1 MGFVNLGCKVAKIK
15 QTANLKTRSRGSF
28 LFSLVL
34 FVAVLFGTY
43 QLYAAIYEYAT
54 SPYTFQVSRVIVK
67 GKLTHV
73 SQGEIADAVGRLV
86 GEKNLVTLDERVVQE
101 NIKQMPWVANAL
113 VYKQYPDTLVV
124 SLVEHY
130 PSALWKTT
138 GIYDAHTQSV
148 FYPDLNNFSGQLVRL
163 SANHDSLAPELY
175 EHASEFMTLLA
186 NSPYL
191 IEEVQLD
198 AARGYRVVI
207 QEGVTLILGRESSPH
222 LPLIRLNRFLKAF
235 AQTGLKLKDVS
246 YVDLRYDNGFAVGE
260 RVGESAATPKK

>member
-1 MGFVNLGCKVAKIK
+1 M
-15 QTANLKTRSRGSF
+15 
-28 LFSLVL
+28 L
-34 FVAVLFGTY
+34 FVAVLCGTY
-43 QLYAAIYEYAT
+43 QLYDSIYEYST
-54 SPYTFQVSRVIVK
+54 SPNTFQVSRIIVK
-67 GKLTHV
+67 GNLTHI
-73 SQGEIADAVGRLV
+73 SQGDIADAVGRLV
-86 GEKNLVTLDERVVQE
+86 GEQNLVTLDERLVQD

-113 VYKQYPDTLVV
+113 VYKKYPDTLVV

-148 FYPDLNNFSGQLVRL
+148 FYPDLKDFSGALVRL
-163 SANHDSLAPELY
+163 SAPHDSLAPELY

-235 AQTGLKLKDVS
+235 GQTGLSLKEVS

-260 RVGESAATPKK
+260 RISESAPPKK